1 MTSVYTVSLH
11 NLFVVLEEKHGL
23 AIMSRTHFYS
33 FSVGVVQLA
42 LLLVTQHLVGAVNSV
57 EELIRIVLQLGRL
70 LVRVELARQNA
81 VLLLNLVRTRLRP
94 QTTVSP
100 STVLG
105 IPRMA

>member
-1 MTSVYTVSLH
+1 MISVYTVSLH
-11 NLFVVLEEKHGL
+11 NFFVILEKKHGL
-23 AIMSRTHFYS
+23 AIMRRTHPYS
-33 FSVGVVQLA
+33 LSVGVVQLT

-81 VLLLNLVRTRLRP
+81 VLLLDLVRTRLRP
-94 QTTVSP
+94 QTTNSP

-105 IPRMA
+105 MPRMA

>member
-1 MTSVYTVSLH
+1 MR
-11 NLFVVLEEKHGL
+11 
-23 AIMSRTHFYS
+23 RTHSYP
-33 FSVGVVQLA
+33 FSIRVVQLT

-81 VLLLNLVRTRLRP
+81 VLLLDLVRTRLRP

>member
-1 MTSVYTVSLH
+1 MNAYTISLH
-11 NLFVVLEEKHGL
+11 NLFIVLEEKHGL
-23 AIMSRTHFYS
+23 AIMRKTHSYP
-33 FSVGVVQLA
+33 FSIRVVQLT

>member
-1 MTSVYTVSLH
+1 
-11 NLFVVLEEKHGL
+11 
-23 AIMSRTHFYS
+23 MSRTHFYS

-81 VLLLNLVRTRLRP
+81 VLLLDLVRTRLRP